1 MKESLINA
9 ISNLYGHAIIDL
21 YVIRSKPEKKN
32 LYSKKQLKKNK
43 KTNSNSYDMSNVL
56 ILAATKNNNQ
66 EDSNKDKETIFNA
79 GIFCNEYINTHDKK
93 VILYISKIDTSGW
106 ETLERQP
113 LSLIRAIIL
122 GYLSYYQNLYKNTGF
137 SVTLHLYTRAKPN
150 YLFPTSDDAKNVN
163 KHVLTDSELI
173 NWWIKTL
180 SHFPKVFIPEKGFW
194 YCPTGERIG
203 QMQTIMKEDNI
214 DDLKDK
220 LKSDSSICQWTWGYP
235 FEKTAFALETIPQFP
250 DDPKNSLIHSE
261 KRASLIHE
269 KTTVREFFEYLAI
282 ENFSGSVSAC
292 MILNILS
299 SQEGNEK
306 VENSKIY
313 LSSKEF
319 DTLMDVVLSLN
330 YALEEDSINSSTT
343 LHDHLNNLND
353 KILHFNYELNK
364 DLEKD
369 ANDTNGTNTSGTI
382 NNLTCSIKR
391 KNVNDIQGLIKKKK
405 VTPTKESD
413 SGINNLQGLIK
424 RKKPTTTQEQNNNVN
439 NIQSLI
445 KRKSKK

>member
-1 MKESLINA
+1 MKKYLIKA
-9 ISNLYGHAIIDL
+9 INNLYGHANIDL

-43 KTNSNSYDMSNVL
+43 KSSSNSYDMSNVL
-56 ILAATKNNNQ
+56 ILAATKNKN
-66 EDSNKDKETIFNA
+66 DSKKNKETIFNA
-79 GIFCNEYINTHDKK
+79 GIFCNEYVNVTDKK
-93 VILYISKIDTSGW
+93 VVLYISKIDTSGW
-106 ETLERQP
+106 EILDRQP

-122 GYLSYYQNLYKNTGF
+122 GFLNYYQTTYKNTGY

-150 YLFPTSDDAKNVN
+150 YLFPTSDDADNIN
-163 KHVLTDSELI
+163 KHILTDSELI

-180 SHFPKVFIPEKGFW
+180 SHYPKVFIPEKGFW

-214 DDLKDK
+214 DNLKNK
-220 LKSDSSICQWTWGYP
+220 LKSDSSVCPWTWGYP
-235 FEKTAFALETIPQFP
+235 FEKTASALETIPQFP
-250 DDPKNSLIHSE
+250 DDPKNSLLHSE

-269 KTTVREFFEYLAI
+269 KTTVSEFFEYLAI

-292 MILNILS
+292 IILNILS
-299 SQEGNEK
+299 SQEGKEK
-306 VENSKIY
+306 LENSNVY

-319 DTLMDVVLSLN
+319 DELMDIVLTLN
-330 YALEEDSINSSTT
+330 YALEEDSVTSSKT
-343 LHDHLNNLND
+343 LHDHLKKLSKNN
-353 KILHFNYELNK
+353 KILHFNYTLNK
-364 DLEKD
+364 NVEKEES
-369 ANDTNGTNTSGTI
+369 NNSNTTGTI

-405 VTPTKESD
+405 TTPTEESN

-424 RKKPTTTQEQNNNVN
+424 RKKPTSQEQNNNVN
-439 NIQSLI
+439 NIQGLI
-445 KRKSKK
+445 KRKSK